1 MSTFI
6 VEHRIKGNYVMETIA
21 GVEDIDMSLY
31 KDLLGVWVCDSVEET
46 RAMENELRRMRNAR
60 SGQPS

>member
-21 GVEDIDMSLY
+21 GVEDIDTSMY
-31 KDLLGVWVCDSVEET
+31 KDLIGIWVCDSAEEA
-46 RAMENELRRMRNAR
+46 RVMEKELKEIRNAR
-60 SGQPS
+60 PSQPA